1 MKTAIYMLLI
11 VPCLLTACST
21 TVQDNPAPEDIATA
35 RLCRLN
41 AAVTLIGHAA
51 PKDAQIRQRTG
62 AELIRRIAPG
72 DPVTHDFR
80 ENRVTIAVDPNGTV
94 VQANCG

>member
-1 MKTAIYMLLI
+1 MKTAISMLLI

-21 TVQDNPAPEDIATA
+21 TVRDNPAPEDITTA
-35 RLCRLN
+35 RLCRPD

-51 PKDAQIRQRTG
+51 PIDAQIRQRTG

-72 DPVTHDFR
+72 DSVTHDFR